1 MRVTNAF
8 ELGWGTA
15 TVEFVNDDQRNALH
29 VLNHDLQSREAVE
42 RNVRFAKARL
52 QWFKRQLPQGYSQQ
66 LMFDD
71 RGQRVSPADRAA
83 LRSRLG
89 AVADGVRFFSE
100 SAPKG

>member
-1 MRVTNAF
+1 MRASNPF

-15 TVEFVNDDQRNALH
+15 TVEFAYEDKRQAVH
-29 VLNHDLQSREAVE
+29 VLNHDLQSRAAVE

-52 QWFKRQLPQGYSQQ
+52 QWFKRQLPKGYSQH

-71 RGQRVSPADRAA
+71 RGQQVSPADRAA

-89 AVADGVRFFSE
+89 PAADGVRFFSE
-100 SAPKG
+100 SVPKG